1 MEGVSSVLTLMML
14 LMQDEVFGGMKE
26 ACFEESKY
34 KGCTGH
40 SFALSLQ
47 TKSISRRS
55 PRRRSGRLKMTL

>member
-1 MEGVSSVLTLMML
+1 MERVSSVLTLAMR
-14 LMQDEVFGGMKE
+14 LMQDGFFGGVMIVR
-26 ACFEESKY
+26 FEESKY